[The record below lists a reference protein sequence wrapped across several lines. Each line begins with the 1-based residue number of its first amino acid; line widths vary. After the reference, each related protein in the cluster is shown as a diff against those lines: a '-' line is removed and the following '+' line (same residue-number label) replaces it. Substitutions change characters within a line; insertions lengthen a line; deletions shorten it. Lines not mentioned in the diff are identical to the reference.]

1 MCLGWVFWFEWD
13 FVGRDWE
20 QRFYQT
26 MHTYHSVTLIKGT
39 MQVSTTCGDSNLLIC
54 IPVKKYS
61 PYLTVNQVIRK
72 VHCRWT
78 CALKETVS
86 FVICKI
92 CSLKKGKTIF
102 IFKSI
107 VDSFSGNWDLMFFFS
122 ICCVL
127 FICIE

>member
-1 MCLGWVFWFEWD
+1 
-13 FVGRDWE
+13 
-20 QRFYQT
+20 

-72 VHCRWT
+72 VHCR

-86 FVICKI
+86 FVICKT
-92 CSLKKGKTIF
+92 CSLKKEKKYFYI
-102 IFKSI
+102 
-107 VDSFSGNWDLMFFFS
+107 
-122 ICCVL
+122 
-127 FICIE
+127 